1 MGACFGLARLYG
13 ADPTSEQC
21 AGLITRNTASMAYTD
36 GSIPD
41 EENVMTWFLNRR
53 YVRITLPTL

>member
-1 MGACFGLARLYG
+1 
-13 ADPTSEQC
+13 
-21 AGLITRNTASMAYTD
+21 MAYTD

>member
-1 MGACFGLARLYG
+1 MGACFGLARLHA

-21 AGLITRNTASMAYTD
+21 ADLIRRNTASMAYTD

-41 EENVMTWFLNRR
+41 EENVRTWFLNRR